1 MNNSLLE
8 ECLVIP
14 INDKYL
20 VHLAHIT
27 LPIAFLIY
35 CLKVIITK
43 NLDTYCNC
51 LRCLKKYGLKNE
63 IRSYLEIFVTLII
76 IWFLFGQ
83 AAAGLTSIL
92 YTKSDKRFIEEITN
106 LKIDELSVY
115 MPRFLFDEFVAVPL
129 RYILWFYLWNSVKK
143 NFNLEDEDFNCQYVF
158 IKGISWG
165 VNVFIS
171 ISVAAIMIAMI
182 NYNFLENSPFVKQA
196 FYIQELKL
204 DCTTKFLIALVI
216 RGIWEIIQIN
226 LGNYVLSK
234 EMDILSLLK
243 EIYNKYLTFIQTKLF
258 GLKYENE
265 NNNYFRPARDVAN
278 NSVKVG
284 FIDKVNNLNQEFYTE
299 YKEYR

>member
-1 MNNSLLE
+1 MNNSLSE

-27 LPIAFLIY
+27 LPIAFLTY
-35 CLKVIITK
+35 SAKVIISK
-43 NLDTYCNC
+43 NLDENWRCFNC
-51 LRCLKKYGLKNE
+51 LRNLGIKKEN
-63 IRSYLEIFVTLII
+63 RSYMEIIIILII

-92 YTKSDKRFIEEITN
+92 YTKSDKHFIEEITN
-106 LKIDELSVY
+106 QKIDELSVY
-115 MPRFLFDEFVAVPL
+115 MPRFIFDEFVAVPL
-129 RYILWFYLWNSVKK
+129 RYILWFYWWNYIKK
-143 NFNLEDEDFNCQYVF
+143 NFNLYDEDFNCQYVF

-171 ISVAAIMIAMI
+171 ITIAAILIAMF
-182 NYNFLENSPFVKQA
+182 NYNLLENSPFVKQA
-196 FYIQELKL
+196 FYIQELEL

-226 LGNYVLSK
+226 LGNYVLSQ

-243 EIYNKYLTFIQTKLF
+243 QTSKNYLSFIQTKLF
-258 GLKYENE
+258 GIKYENE
-265 NNNYFRPARDVAN
+265 NNNYFRPARHVAN
-278 NSVKVG
+278 DSVKVG
-284 FIDKVNNLNQEFYTE
+284 FIDKVNKLNQEFYTE
-299 YKEYR
+299 YRESK